1 MATVKALRFFRA
13 TSLPAAS
20 TSIQVGDIYFIKPT
34 DGVGQIHVCTAS
46 SSSSV
51 SFVKYGDATVYTH
64 PDVTRTN
71 TTSSA
76 SPAHGATFT
85 AIGSITSNAQ
95 GHVTGVD
102 TKTVTLPAETV
113 LNITQSGSGGY
124 ISGVTKGTGSHD
136 ITVTHTALPTIG
148 VTGGAAE
155 SGKYISAISASDHT
169 ITVTKASIP
178 SGTGSKTAG
187 SGEFIDSVSL
197 SGHSLTGTSK
207 AFITDVANNGTS
219 TVAPTTAAIKSYV
232 DTLVSSGVHIRGTI
246 GSSEAT
252 ITVLPTSGV
261 VVGDAYVVKTAGT
274 YSPMTEKVE
283 VGDMII
289 CTAISGSTIT
299 WSAIQNNIDIATSSK
314 PGLVKSSTTGT
325 TSGRNYN
332 VEVNSDGTMKVNVPW
347 ENTVI
352 TGTTGTK
359 TLTHGGTFTAVEE
372 ISKTGDRVT
381 GLKLTTFTMPAGYS
395 HPNSGV
401 SKGTYGDTGNS
412 RTLAYGG
419 TFNVVEYYVN
429 EQGHLTSSA
438 TKTLTLPGQY
448 VHPEVTKSDSTNS
461 ATPGFG
467 GTFTVVDTVTRDTKG
482 HVTGIN
488 TKTVTVPA
496 TYASSSAAGIIK
508 TGTSLEV
515 TSGVCNVVWTDFG
528 S

>member
-34 DGVGQIHVCTAS
+34 DGEGQIYVCTAS

-64 PDVTRTN
+64 PDITRTD

-76 SPAHGATFT
+76 SPAHEASFT
-85 AIGSITSNAQ
+85 AIGSVTSDAQ

-124 ISGVTKGTGSHD
+124 ISGVTKGTNSHD
-136 ITVTHTALPTIG
+136 ITVTHTALPTIT
-148 VTGGAAE
+148 VTGGGAE
-155 SGKYISAISASDHT
+155 SNKYVSAISASNHK
-169 ITVTKASIP
+169 ITVTKASLP
-178 SGTGSKTAG
+178 SGEGSKSAG
-187 SGEFIDSVSL
+187 AGEFIDSVSL
-197 SGHSLTGTSK
+197 SGHTLAGTSK
-207 AFITDVANNGTS
+207 AFITDVANNGDS

-246 GSSEAT
+246 GSSGAT
-252 ITVLPTSGV
+252 ITALPTSGV
-261 VVGDAYVVKTAGT
+261 KVGDAYVVKTAGT

-283 VGDMII
+283 IGDMII
-289 CTAISGSTIT
+289 CTAISGTTIT

-325 TSGRNYN
+325 TSYRDYN

-352 TGTTGTK
+352 TSTTGTK
-359 TLTHGGTFTAVEE
+359 TLTHSGTFTAVED
-372 ISKTGDRVT
+372 ITKTGNNVT
-381 GLKLTTFTMPAGYS
+381 GLKLTTFTMPAQYV
-395 HPNSGV
+395 HPTSGV
-401 SKGTYGDTGNS
+401 TASTYGDTGNT
-412 RTLAYGG
+412 RTLTYSG
-419 TFNVVEYYVN
+419 TFKVVEYAVN
-429 EQGHLTSSA
+429 AQGHITSTS
-438 TKTLTLPGQY
+438 TKTLTLPAQY
-448 VHPEVTKSDSTNS
+448 VHPDVTKSDTTST
-461 ATPGFG
+461 AKPAFG
-467 GTFTVVDTVTRDTKG
+467 GTFTVVDTVTRDAQG